1 MKFDYKKIVD
11 EVCSKNF
18 IPRLIIMT
26 IAVFILAV
34 NYNLFL
40 LHNDLVIGGSS
51 GIATIVNSYTG
62 LDPALFILIF
72 NCFFIII
79 SFFLLGTRSTGMT
92 IIGSV
97 LYPLFVSLTSNFCTC
112 LANKLQFDEFLI
124 VVIISGLLFGIANGF
139 IYKTGFS
146 TGGVDIIIQIV
157 NKYFKVPTGRASFII
172 NFLIIVSGGIIFGLN
187 KAIYATLIIFINS
200 ILVDRILI
208 GISDSKVFYI
218 HTKKAEEIKTYI
230 KSLNTGF
237 TIMKTEGGYSNN
249 SNDIIMCVIPTSNY
263 YMFKNVIQ
271 NIDPNA
277 FFVISDCYEV
287 HGGQR
292 QQKFPFI

>member
-18 IPRLIIMT
+18 IPRVLVMIIA
-26 IAVFILAV
+26 IFVLAI

-51 GIATIVNSYTG
+51 GLATIIHSYIG

-72 NCFFIII
+72 NCVFIVI
-79 SFFLLGTRSTGMT
+79 SFFLLGARSTGLT
-92 IIGSV
+92 IIGSII
-97 LYPLFVSLTSNFCTC
+97 YPLFVSLTSDFCASIAT
-112 LANKLQFDEFLI
+112 KFEFDEFLI
-124 VVIISGLLFGIANGF
+124 IVIISGLLFGAANGF

-146 TGGVDIIIQIV
+146 TGGADILIQIV
-157 NKYFKVPTGRASFII
+157 NKYFRVPTGHASFII
-172 NFLIIVSGGIIFGLN
+172 NFIIIVLGGIIFGLT

-208 GISDSKVFYI
+208 GISNSKVFYI
-218 HTKKAEEIKTYI
+218 HTKKAEEVKKYI
-230 KSLNTGF
+230 KSLNTGY
-237 TIMKTEGGYSNN
+237 TIMKTEGGHSNN
-249 SNDIIMCVIPTSNY
+249 TNDIIMCVIPTSNY

-271 NIDPNA
+271 KIDPNA

-287 HGGQR
+287 YGGQR